1 MSYPLNFERAVE
13 CGERYGLCN
22 VDELERLAEELET
35 YQGSFFE
42 KTQEL
47 QEKEIQDR
55 KDLAEVLHLQAELI
69 RRQDYLK
76 KANLFE
82 EDVKVFH
89 DMKERDE
96 FVENL
101 DYLDT

>member
-1 MSYPLNFERAVE
+1 MNFERAVE
-13 CGERYGLCN
+13 CGEKYGLCD
-22 VDELERLAEELET
+22 VEELDRLAEELEF
-35 YQGSFFE
+35 YHGSFFE
-42 KTQEL
+42 KSPEL

-55 KDLAEVLHLQAELI
+55 KDLAEVLRLEAELL

-76 KANLFE
+76 KANLFK

-101 DYLDT
+101 DFLDT